1 LKDLIRVILFVFCL
15 GKVFTQTINFK
26 NYTTESGLPQSQI
39 LALFQDQNNLIW
51 IGTNSGGAAS
61 FDGQKFTVYNE
72 LNGLN
77 NKTVNSI
84 TQFKDQIAFGTY
96 SGVDLVS
103 NNQKK
108 HFGNKDGVLNEN
120 VLKLLVI
127 NDSLIMA
134 TQKGVYYLYKNQVK
148 EFKTDSLLSE
158 SVVYNAEIDKENNL
172 WFSTLNNG
180 LSCYNFKT
188 KKVKWFNT
196 KNGLNNNTV
205 FVVKEYSKDTMLI
218 GTSSGLFYLIKG
230 NQLKPVFG
238 EQYSLDLG
246 VTDIIIKN
254 KVIYA
259 SAYNKGVL
267 KISNGVITKV
277 YNQKTGLSKNAIRCV
292 LMDKEENLWIGT
304 DGDGIFK
311 KSSEMFSY
319 INKNQNLIEDYISYV
334 YKDGEDLWLSVKS
347 NGVAKFSNGQTTNY
361 TPNSKNGIGL
371 SEVDINAIIKYND
384 NLYLGTNSGL
394 TAFKNEK
401 FSAIEQPDFTNKY
414 ILSLYKSSQ
423 NNLYIGTSEGLFE
436 LNNSIIKGVD
446 AVNKFIFN
454 NELIVYKVIEDNAK
468 KLLIATNIG
477 LIEYKNGIA
486 KIISKVD
493 DTPIN
498 SLCCDIFNNYWI
510 GTELG
515 LYLLAKNELTPVL
528 FEKKKMG
535 YVNFTITKDGKTI
548 YVGTNNGLYKIK
560 ATDYYKQKEFIKHY
574 TTEDGLLSL
583 ESNVNAAFIDEKNRL
598 LVGTVKGLEIYS
610 PSEDKVNNAAPNTKI
625 NSIKLFFGT
634 ENINYY
640 CKGDTN
646 SALPQTLILPH
657 NKNNLTF
664 NFVGISF
671 TSPEKVKYQYRRLG
685 LEDNWS
691 PITTKFEITYPSIPP
706 GTYTFMVKSCNSDGV
721 WNDTPSSYAFTINP
735 PWYKTWWFYSACI
748 IFVIGIVIVYN
759 KQKVKKLIADRERL
773 EQIVNVRTLELR
785 KEKEKVEEINKEVI
799 AQKILIE
806 EKQKNIIDSINYA
819 KRIQTALMPTKKY
832 IERYIK

>member
-1 LKDLIRVILFVFCL
+1 L
-15 GKVFTQTINFK
+15 GKTFTQTINFK

-39 LALFQDQNNLIW
+39 LALFQDKNNLIW

-72 LNGLN
+72 SNGLN

-84 TQFKDQIAFGTY
+84 IQYKNYIAFGTY
-96 SGVDLVS
+96 SGVDLIT

-108 HFGNKDGVLNEN
+108 HFGIKDGILNEN

-127 NDSLIMA
+127 NDSLIIA
-134 TQKGVYYLYKNQVK
+134 TQKGLFYLYQNKIK
-148 EFKTDSLLSE
+148 EFKIDSLLSE
-158 SVVYNAEIDKENNL
+158 SVVYNLEVDTKNNL
-172 WFSTLNNG
+172 WLSTLNNG
-180 LSCYNFKT
+180 LSYYNLKT
-188 KKVKWFNT
+188 KKIKWFNS
-196 KNGLNNNTV
+196 KNGLNNNTT
-205 FVVKEYSKDTMLI
+205 FVVKEYSKDTMLV
-218 GTSSGLFYLIKG
+218 GTSAGLFYLING
-230 NQLKPVFG
+230 DQLKPVLG
-238 EQYSLDLG
+238 KEYSLNLGITDL
-246 VTDIIIKN
+246 TINN

-267 KISNGVITKV
+267 KIFNGIITKV
-277 YNQKTGLSKNAIRCV
+277 YNQKSGLSKNAVRC
-292 LMDKEENLWIGT
+292 LLLDKEQNLWIGT
-304 DGDGIFK
+304 DGDGIYK
-311 KSSEMFSY
+311 KSNEMFSY
-319 INKNQNLIEDYISYV
+319 ISKNQNLIEDYISYV

-347 NGVAKFSNGQTTNY
+347 NGVAKITNGITTNY
-361 TPNSKNGIGL
+361 TPNSKDGIGL
-371 SEVDINAIIKYND
+371 SEVDINAIIRYND
-384 NLYLGTNSGL
+384 NLYFGTNSGL
-394 TAFKNEK
+394 TTFKDGK
-401 FSAIEQPDFTNKY
+401 FLTLGESNSNDKY
-414 ILSLYKSSQ
+414 VLSLFKSTN

-436 LNNSIIKGVD
+436 LNNNNIKGVD
-446 AVNKFIFN
+446 AVNKYISN
-454 NELIVYKVIEDNAK
+454 NELIIYKVIEDNTK
-468 KLLIATNIG
+468 KILIATNIG
-477 LIEYKNGIA
+477 LIEYQNGEA
-486 KIISKVD
+486 KIRSKID
-493 DTPIN
+493 NTPIN
-498 SLCCDIFNNYWI
+498 SLCCDIHNNYWV

-515 LYLLAKNELTPVL
+515 LYLLSKKELTPLL
-528 FEKKKMG
+528 FEKKKIG
-535 YVNFTITKDGKTI
+535 YVNFTVTKDGKTI
-548 YVGTNNGLYKIK
+548 YVGTNNGLYKINS
-560 ATDYYKQKEFIKHY
+560 TDYYRQKEFIKHY

-598 LVGTVKGLEIYS
+598 LVGTVKGLEMYS

-625 NSIKLFFGT
+625 NSIKLFFGL

-646 SALPQTLILPH
+646 STLPQKLTLPY

-671 TSPEKVKYQYRRLG
+671 TSPEKVKYQYRLLG

-691 PITTKFEITYPSIPP
+691 PITSKYEITYPSIPP

-721 WNDTPSSYAFTINP
+721 WNDTPASYDFVINP
-735 PWYKTWWFYSACI
+735 PWYKTWWFYSTCLIFATGI
-748 IFVIGIVIVYN
+748 IIVYN

-819 KRIQTALMPTKKY
+819 KRIQSALMPTKKY
-832 IERYIK
+832 IEKYIK

>member
-1 LKDLIRVILFVFCL
+1 M
-15 GKVFTQTINFK
+15 GKTFTQTINFK

-39 LALFQDQNNLIW
+39 LALFQDKNNLIW

-72 LNGLN
+72 SNGLN

-84 TQFKDQIAFGTY
+84 IQYKNYIAFGTY
-96 SGVDLVS
+96 SGVDLIT

-108 HFGNKDGVLNEN
+108 HFGIKDGILNEN

-127 NDSLIMA
+127 NDSLIIA
-134 TQKGVYYLYKNQVK
+134 TQKGLFYLYQNKIK
-148 EFKTDSLLSE
+148 EFKIDSLLSE
-158 SVVYNAEIDKENNL
+158 SVVYNLEVDTKNNL
-172 WFSTLNNG
+172 WLSTLNNG
-180 LSCYNFKT
+180 LSYYNLKT
-188 KKVKWFNT
+188 KKIKWFNS
-196 KNGLNNNTV
+196 KNGLNNNTT
-205 FVVKEYSKDTMLI
+205 FVVKEYSKDTMLV
-218 GTSSGLFYLIKG
+218 GTSAGLFYLING
-230 NQLKPVFG
+230 DQLKPVLG
-238 EQYSLDLG
+238 KEYSLNLGITDL
-246 VTDIIIKN
+246 TINN

-267 KISNGVITKV
+267 KIFNGIITKV
-277 YNQKTGLSKNAIRCV
+277 YNQKSGLSKNAVRC
-292 LMDKEENLWIGT
+292 LLLDKEQNLWIGT
-304 DGDGIFK
+304 DGDGIYK
-311 KSSEMFSY
+311 KSNEMFSY
-319 INKNQNLIEDYISYV
+319 ISKNQNLIEDYISYV

-347 NGVAKFSNGQTTNY
+347 NGVAKITNGITTNY
-361 TPNSKNGIGL
+361 TPNSKDGIGL
-371 SEVDINAIIKYND
+371 SEVDINAIIRYND
-384 NLYLGTNSGL
+384 NLYFGTNSGL
-394 TAFKNEK
+394 TTFKDGK
-401 FSAIEQPDFTNKY
+401 FLTLGESNSNDKY
-414 ILSLYKSSQ
+414 VLSLFKSTN

-436 LNNSIIKGVD
+436 LNNNNIKGVD
-446 AVNKFIFN
+446 AVNKYISN
-454 NELIVYKVIEDNAK
+454 NELIIYKVIEDNTK
-468 KLLIATNIG
+468 KILIATNIG
-477 LIEYKNGIA
+477 LIEYQNGEA
-486 KIISKVD
+486 KIRSKID
-493 DTPIN
+493 NTPIN
-498 SLCCDIFNNYWI
+498 SLCCDIHNNYWV

-515 LYLLAKNELTPVL
+515 LYLLSKKELTPLL
-528 FEKKKMG
+528 FEKKKIG
-535 YVNFTITKDGKTI
+535 YVNFTVTKDGKTI
-548 YVGTNNGLYKIK
+548 YVGTNNGLYKINS
-560 ATDYYKQKEFIKHY
+560 TDYYRQKEFIKHY

-598 LVGTVKGLEIYS
+598 LVGTVKGLEMYS

-625 NSIKLFFGT
+625 NSIKLFFGL

-646 SALPQTLILPH
+646 STLPQKLTLPY

-671 TSPEKVKYQYRRLG
+671 TSPEKVKYQYRLLG

-691 PITTKFEITYPSIPP
+691 PITSKYEITYPSIPP

-721 WNDTPSSYAFTINP
+721 WNDTPASYDFVINP
-735 PWYKTWWFYSACI
+735 PWYKTWWFYSTCLIFATGI
-748 IFVIGIVIVYN
+748 IIVYN

-819 KRIQTALMPTKKY
+819 KRIQSALMPTKKY
-832 IERYIK
+832 IEKYIK